1 LDYKSQYFRIA
12 EATSVQTL
20 YSVYPLF
27 VYRIQ
32 SAAKQA
38 GVSTQLLRAWERRYG
53 LVEPQRTDS
62 RYRLYTED
70 DVAILRGA
78 KAMVDDGLRIA
89 EVARMP
95 REELRRAAMAAPRSE
110 ATEGA
115 GASLGFLDSAMEAVA
130 ALDAQALERTLF
142 RATGMGTLP
151 AREMCER
158 VLLPLLREIGKRW
171 EEKRLSI
178 AAEHFGS
185 AIVRARLLALL
196 ASEARH
202 RSEAHKVVCAC
213 PEGEMHEG
221 GLLAFAVH
229 AAGLGLEVLYLGANT
244 PIDEILATAEVTGA
258 GTVALSL
265 TRPVRKAQLGKLVSR
280 LSAWKTGGG
289 KRRVLLGGTAVE
301 RQQERFRQAGL
312 IVSAQA
318 TGMELTWG
326 DSQ

>member
-1 LDYKSQYFRIA
+1 
-12 EATSVQTL
+12 
-20 YSVYPLF
+20 
-27 VYRIQ
+27 
-32 SAAKQA
+32 
-38 GVSTQLLRAWERRYG
+38 
-53 LVEPQRTDS
+53 
-62 RYRLYTED
+62 
-70 DVAILRGA
+70 
-78 KAMVDDGLRIA
+78 MVDDGLRIA

-95 REELRRAAMAAPRSE
+95 REELRRAAMSTLGSE
-110 ATEGA
+110 AAEGA
-115 GASLGFLDSAMEAVA
+115 GASPGFLDSALEAVA
-130 ALDAQALERTLF
+130 GLDASALERILF

-202 RSEAHKVVCAC
+202 RLNAHKVVCAC

-229 AAGLGLEVLYLGANT
+229 AAGSGLEVLYLGANT
-244 PIDEILATAEVTGA
+244 PIDEILATAEATGA
-258 GTVALSL
+258 RTVALSL
-265 TRPVRKAQLGKLVSR
+265 TRSMRKAQLGKLVSR
-280 LSAWKTGGG
+280 LSAWKIGGG
-289 KRRVLLGGTAVE
+289 ERRVLLGGTSAARE
-301 RQQERFRQAGL
+301 QERFRQAGL
-312 IVSAQA
+312 LVLAQA
-318 TGMELTWG
+318 TGMGLTWG